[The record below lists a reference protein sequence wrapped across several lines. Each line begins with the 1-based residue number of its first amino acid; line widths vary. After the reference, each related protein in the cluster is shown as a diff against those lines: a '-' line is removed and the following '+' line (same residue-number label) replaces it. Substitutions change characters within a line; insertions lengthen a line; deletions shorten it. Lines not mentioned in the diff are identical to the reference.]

1 MAIAVLTSE
10 KRGEKMKDINE
21 KIMTIKLNVD
31 FNKEEAEKKL
41 ERIKKLVEELNE
53 ELKTFPQPIV
63 TTEK

>member
-1 MAIAVLTSE
+1 MAIAALTSE

-31 FNKEEAEKKL
+31 FDKEEAEKKL
-41 ERIKKLVEELNE
+41 EHIKKLVEELNE

>member
-1 MAIAVLTSE
+1 MAIAALTSE

-31 FNKEEAEKKL
+31 FDKEEAEKKL

>member
-1 MAIAVLTSE
+1 MARAALTSE

-31 FNKEEAEKKL
+31 FDKEEAEKKL

>member
-1 MAIAVLTSE
+1 MVITVLTSE

-31 FNKEEAEKKL
+31 FDKEEAEKKL
-41 ERIKKLVEELNE
+41 EHIKKLVEELNE

>member
-1 MAIAVLTSE
+1 MVIGVLTSE

-31 FNKEEAEKKL
+31 FDKEEAEKKL
-41 ERIKKLVEELNE
+41 EHIKKLVEELNE

>member
-1 MAIAVLTSE
+1 MVITVLTSE